1 LRKTVKNI
9 FTGSKGASKDY
20 SATNLSGQNFSIGTE
35 AKRLQDRLNPMLQQ
49 QLQRQSQTSQAF
61 DSANLAQSLAQ
72 QASGQGP
79 SLAETQMKAAQ
90 ERSLAQQ
97 MAALSAARGG
107 NAAANQRALAMG
119 ASQSNRQIGQD
130 AASAKIMEQ
139 RQAQQDL
146 LGLRQLEDEGARA
159 ASQDQFTAEIMP
171 KRELQQKDLQQFQG
185 DAARNMQIG
194 NVRSQRASQLG
205 GMWSGM
211 ASSLMGGMSDKKVK
225 KDIKPESKQL
235 DKFVE
240 QLQAYSYKYKD
251 TSKPGTAEGERHGIM
266 AQDLE
271 KSEIGKSFVKDTP
284 NGKMVDY
291 GQGFGAILASQAR
304 LNERLKELEGKKKK

>member
-1 LRKTVKNI
+1 MAKSIL
-9 FTGSKGASKDY
+9 TGSKGVSKDY
-20 SATNLSGQNFSIGTE
+20 ASTNLSGQNFSIGDE
-35 AKRLQDRLNPMLQQ
+35 AKKLQDRLNPMLQD

-61 DSANLAQSLAQ
+61 NSTNLADSLAKT
-72 QASGQGP
+72 ATGKGP
-79 SLAETQMKAAQ
+79 SLAETQMKASQ
-90 ERSLAQQ
+90 ERNLAQQ
-97 MAALSAARGG
+97 MAALSSARGG
-107 NAAANQRALAMG
+107 SGAANQRALAMG
-119 ASQSNRQIGQD
+119 SSQAGRQIAQD
-130 AASAKIMEQ
+130 SASAKIMEQ

-146 LGLRQLEDEGARA
+146 LGLRQLEDAGARD
-159 ASQDQFTAEIMP
+159 ASQEQFTAEIAP
-171 KRELQQKDLQQFQG
+171 KRELQQKDMQQFQA
-185 DAARNMQIG
+185 DAQRAMQIG
-194 NVRSQRASQLG
+194 NVRSQRNAQYQ
-205 GMWSGM
+205 GMM
-211 ASSLMGGMSDKKVK
+211 AGFGSSLMSGSDKEIK
-225 KDIKPESKQL
+225 KDIKPDDKNL

-304 LNERLKELEGKKKK
+304 LNERLKELETKKKK